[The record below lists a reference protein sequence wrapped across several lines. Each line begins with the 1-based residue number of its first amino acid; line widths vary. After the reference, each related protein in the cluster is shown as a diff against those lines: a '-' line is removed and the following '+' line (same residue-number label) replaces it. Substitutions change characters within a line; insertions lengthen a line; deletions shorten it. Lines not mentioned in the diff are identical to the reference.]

1 MESVNT
7 LQLFKCLA
15 DNSRLQILKSLC
27 KEDMYVERLA
37 ERLNLTAATI
47 SNHLKKLEEIGA
59 VKSRKEQY
67 YTVYTLCPDVFSTRI
82 IDLIQH
88 NSPGDAPEDERD
100 EAYRRKILSTF
111 MEDGKITKMPTQLK
125 KKLVLIEEIC
135 RAFEVGRT
143 YTEKEMNLIIADYY
157 DDFCMVR
164 RYFVDYG
171 LFTRDGG
178 IYFKQHEKILSLQ
191 MPLAR

>member
-1 MESVNT
+1 MESVDT

-15 DNSRLQILKSLC
+15 DTSRLQILKSLC

-37 ERLNLTAATI
+37 ERLNLSAATI
-47 SNHLKKLEEIGA
+47 SSHLKRLEEIGA

-67 YTVYTLCPDVFSTRI
+67 YTVYSLCPGIFSSRI
-82 IDLIQH
+82 IDLIQ
-88 NSPGDAPEDERD
+88 NNGSDTPEDKRD
-100 EAYRRKILSTF
+100 EAYRQKILSTF
-111 MEDGKITKMPTQLK
+111 MADGKITKMPAQLK
-125 KKLVLIEEIC
+125 KKLILVEEIC
-135 RAFEVGRT
+135 RSFEVGRT
-143 YTEKEMNLIIADYY
+143 YTEKEMNLIIAEYY

-178 IYFKQHEKILSLQ
+178 IYCKQHDKILSLQ
-191 MPLAR
+191 MPVAR